1 MRYITE
7 QELRDQFS
15 SGLPERFALPPGT
28 RLTPS
33 ARQYLMDLHL
43 SLEDVPVLEKAP
55 EGIKPEHMT
64 HLDRATLVVKSHPR
78 IVLRGKLDSLE
89 ADILCAQVTAE
100 KANCPR
106 LVTQLGDALTL
117 VRCVLS
123 ADFNRAPLAEQ
134 GLGGFS
140 LDEIR
145 EASHHPTHYLA
156 EGHVL
161 PNHIQGELAALLNQ
175 LRTRARETELEAVIA
190 YKGESSPPKD
200 IIRALNRL
208 SSYFYVLQLQIIAR
222 QRESGR

>member
-15 SGLPERFALPPGT
+15 PELPAHFALPPGT

-43 SLEDVPVLEKAP
+43 PPNDAPVSEDTP

-64 HLDRATLVVKSHPR
+64 HLDRTTLVLKSHPR

-89 ADILCAQVTAE
+89 ADILCAQVTASQ
-100 KANCPR
+100 KNSPL
-106 LVTQLGDALTL
+106 LVGQLDDALML
-117 VRCVLS
+117 VRRVLS
-123 ADFNRAPLAEQ
+123 ADFNRAPLASQE
-134 GLGGFS
+134 LDRLS

-145 EASHHPTHYLA
+145 EASHQPGRYLA

-161 PNHIQGELAALLNQ
+161 PSHTQGELAALLNQ
-175 LRTRARETELEAVIA
+175 LRTRAREAELEAVIA
-190 YKGESSPPKD
+190 YQGEASPPTD

-208 SSYFYVLQLQIIAR
+208 SSYFYVLQLQTIAR
-222 QRESGR
+222 QRENGR